1 MRKVDRI
8 VFFSFL
14 LPLFFTFVI
23 TDFIFLM
30 QFLWKY
36 IDDMVGK
43 GLEFRLVIQLV
54 GLYALTI
61 LPLALPLAILLSST
75 MIIGGMGE
83 HNELVAFKSSGV
95 SLLRIMASLIVFV
108 FFLSLGTYLFSN
120 SILPSV
126 HLKFYSLLYDI
137 RKHKPAL
144 DIKEGIFYNGIEN
157 YTIRIMGKDDE
168 KNLIK
173 DITLYDHSSSRG
185 NNNITM
191 AETGELISSADG
203 NYMILT
209 LYNGKQYREA
219 DPKPGGEKLHEMS
232 FMSFD
237 TYRKV
242 FDLSSFKLRRTDQAL
257 FKDHY
262 HMLSSKQ
269 LKTQMDT
276 IKKEMQYRA
285 QGMKEYRDSYF
296 ESVLSTADT
305 ISDTSSLIYNYDLY
319 KEQRKEPLF
328 HKVKSH
334 TLVKLESFR
343 SNSEATFRDNELKNY
358 MLVRHEME
366 WHRKFTSAI
375 ICILLLFIGG
385 SMGAIVRK
393 GGFGMPM
400 LIAVLFFLLLHV
412 LNIIG
417 EKLSKE
423 MVLVPEFGMWLSVL
437 VLAVI
442 AVFVTVKAVNDSR
455 IMREGFVYYT
465 LLKIKNMPIFSKHS
479 N

>member
-14 LPLFFTFVI
+14 LPLFFTFLI

-36 IDDMVGK
+36 IDDLVGK
-43 GLEFRLVIQLV
+43 GLEFKLVMQLV
-54 GLYALTI
+54 GLYSVTI
-61 LPLALPLAILLSST
+61 LPLALPLSILLSST
-75 MIIGGMGE
+75 MILGGMGE

-95 SLLRIMASLIVFV
+95 SLMRIMGSLIIFV
-108 FFLSLGTYLFSN
+108 FFISLGTYLFSN

-144 DIKEGIFYNGIEN
+144 DIKEGLFYNGIEN
-157 YTIRIMGKDDE
+157 YTLRVMGKDDD
-168 KNLIK
+168 KNIIK
-173 DITLYDHSSSRG
+173 DITLYDHTNSRG
-185 NNNITM
+185 NMNITM
-191 AETGELISSADG
+191 AESGQLISSADG
-203 NYMILT
+203 NYLILT
-209 LYNGKQYREA
+209 LYNGKQYREIE
-219 DPKPGGEKLHEMS
+219 PKTGTPKLHEMN

-242 FDLSSFKLRRTDQAL
+242 FDLSSFKLRRTDEAL

-269 LKTQMDT
+269 LQSQIDT
-276 IKKEMQYRA
+276 LEKEVVHRFISMR
-285 QGMKEYRDSYF
+285 EYRDSYYQ
-296 ESVLSTADT
+296 SVLSRVDSIADST
-305 ISDTSSLIYNYDLY
+305 YNHLVYDFSEYEIQKMDILPY
-319 KEQRKEPLF
+319 AI
-328 HKVKSH
+328 KSN
-334 TLVKLESFR
+334 TLVKIESIKA
-343 SNSEATFRDNELKNY
+343 NAEATYRDNELKQY
-358 MLVRHEME
+358 MLVRHKME
-366 WHRKFTSAI
+366 WHRKLTSAV
-375 ICILLLFIGG
+375 ICLILLFIGG

-412 LNIIG
+412 LNITG

-423 MVLVPEFGMWLSVL
+423 MVLIPEFGMWISVIVLSI
-437 VLAVI
+437 I
-442 AVFVTVKAVNDSR
+442 ALFVTYKAVNDSR
-455 IMREGFVYYT
+455 FMREGVVYFYF
-465 LLKIKNMPIFSKHS
+465 LKLKNLSIFKK
-479 N
+479 

>member
-36 IDDMVGK
+36 IDDLVGK
-43 GLEFRLVIQLV
+43 GLEFKLVAKLI
-54 GLYALTI
+54 GLYSVTI

-75 MIIGGMGE
+75 MILGGMGE
-83 HNELVAFKSSGV
+83 HNELVAFKSSGI
-95 SLLRIMASLIVFV
+95 SLIRIMASLIIFV
-108 FFLSLGTYLFSN
+108 FLISLGTFLFSN

-144 DIKEGIFYNGIEN
+144 DIKEGLFYNGIEN
-157 YTIRIMGKDDE
+157 YTLRVMGKDDS
-168 KNLIK
+168 KNRIN
-173 DITLYDHSSSRG
+173 DITLYDHSSSKG
-185 NNNITM
+185 NLNITM
-191 AETGELISSADG
+191 AEYGELIASPDG
-203 NYMILT
+203 NYLILT
-209 LYNGKQYREA
+209 LYNGKQYREIE
-219 DPKPGGEKLHEMS
+219 PKTGTEKLHEMN

-237 TYRKV
+237 SYKKV
-242 FDLSSFKLRRTDQAL
+242 FDLTSFKLRRTDQAL

-262 HMLSSKQ
+262 HMLSSYQ
-269 LKTQMDT
+269 LKAQIDT
-276 IKKEMQYRA
+276 LNKEKVNRIASMV
-285 QGMKEYRDSYF
+285 EYRDSYYESTITSVDSTLDSSASIYTF
-296 ESVLSTADT
+296 EEFKKRRGGILP
-305 ISDTSSLIYNYDLY
+305 Y
-319 KEQRKEPLF
+319 F
-328 HKVKSH
+328 VKNNS
-334 TLVKLESFR
+334 LVKLESIR
-343 SNSEATFRDNELKNY
+343 SNSEATFRDNDLKNY

-366 WHRKFTSAI
+366 WHRKITSSL
-375 ICILLLFIGG
+375 ICIILLFIGA

-412 LNIIG
+412 LNITG

-423 MVLVPEFGMWLSVL
+423 MVLVPQFGMWLSVI
-437 VLAVI
+437 VLTAI
-442 AVFVTVKAVNDSR
+442 AIFVTYKAVNDSR
-455 IMREGFVYYT
+455 FMREGFINHYFVK
-465 LLKIKNMPIFSKHS
+465 LKGSSFFKKD
-479 N
+479 